1 MGNSDSL
8 PEKNNSDDIFLY
20 VPDIND
26 FRDKYIHFDQIL
38 DYSDIIDLRGS
49 FPPVVNIGKWNGSI
63 STSLSAIIY
72 YELLKLNNNIFI
84 PSRQFIHYNSLLYSS
99 RNQDCISYITP
110 SIRYTLKSIA
120 KWGFCPEQYLPFDL
134 ENILEKPNKNVYR
147 IANSYGIEYYRVS
160 SNLNDIKLVLN
171 NKKPIVSSIP
181 LYSSF
186 KEHNVRVTGR
196 IPYPEETD
204 INIGALGIV
213 ILGYIEEKELFIV
226 RFPFG
231 DLWGDHGYGYL
242 SYKYIIEMAMDLWI
256 INVITKDKIENYN
269 INDVPDDKELS
280 SSKKSIPIQGRYI

>member
-1 MGNSDSL
+1 MGTSNSQL
-8 PEKNNSDDIFLY
+8 NSHDTADIFHY

-26 FRDKYIHFDQIL
+26 FRDKYIHFDQLL
-38 DYSDIIDLRGS
+38 DYNDIIDLRGS
-49 FPPVVNIGKWNGSI
+49 FPPLVNIEKWNGSI

-72 YELLKLNNNIFI
+72 YELIKLNQNIFI

-99 RNQDCISYITP
+99 RNQNSISSITP

-120 KWGFCPEQYLPFDL
+120 KWGFCPEQYFPF
-134 ENILEKPNKNVYR
+134 NLEKLYEKPSKNVYNV
-147 IANSYGIEYYRVS
+147 AGQYGIEYYRVS

-171 NKKPIVSSIP
+171 NKKPIISSIP
-181 LYSSF
+181 FYSSF
-186 KEHNVRVTGR
+186 QDPNIRITGR
-196 IPYPEETD
+196 VPYPDETD

-256 INVITKDKIENYN
+256 INIITKEKIENYT
-269 INDVPDDKELS
+269 ITDIPDENV
-280 SSKKSIPIQGRYI
+280 KKPSIPIQGRYI